1 MALPVTLVVLSG
13 LPGSGKSSV
22 ARELARALEF
32 SLFELDHIEAP
43 ILARFDGDALGWGG
57 YEILSALA
65 EDNLSLGRSVVLDSV
80 AWTNPLREEWRMM
93 AARHRARYRPI
104 EVVVP
109 DRELHRTRVTA
120 RTAKNDWPRLE
131 AAFKL
136 YEAWSGDRLVLDSS
150 QPLDALLAAAIA
162 YVRSESV

>member
-1 MALPVTLVVLSG
+1 MPLPLTLVVMSG
-13 LPGSGKSSV
+13 LPGSGKSTV

-65 EDNLSLGRSVVLDSV
+65 EDNLSLGHSVVLDSV
-80 AWTNPLREEWRMM
+80 AWTNALREEWRML

-120 RTAKNDWPRLE
+120 RPAKNDWRRIE
-131 AAFKL
+131 AAVKL
-136 YEAWSGDRLVLDSS
+136 YEAWSSDRLVLDSS
-150 QPLDALLAAAIA
+150 QPLDGLLADALE
-162 YVRSESV
+162 YVRAEGM

>member
-1 MALPVTLVVLSG
+1 MALPLTLVVVSG

-65 EDNLSLGRSVVLDSV
+65 EDNLSLGRSLVLDSV
-80 AWTNPLREEWRMM
+80 AWTNALREEWRML

-109 DRELHRTRVTA
+109 DRELHRSRVTSRA
-120 RTAKNDWPRLE
+120 AKNDWARIE
-131 AAFKL
+131 AAFTL
-136 YEAWSGDRLVLDSS
+136 YEAWSSDRLVLDSS
-150 QPLDALLAAAIA
+150 QPLDALLTAALE
-162 YVRSESV
+162 YVRWEEA

>member
-1 MALPVTLVVLSG
+1 MALPLTLVVFSG

-22 ARELARALEF
+22 ARELARTLEL

-43 ILARFDGDALGWGG
+43 LLARSDGDALGWAG

-65 EDNLSLGRSVVLDSV
+65 EDNLALGRGVVLDSV
-80 AWTNPLREEWRMM
+80 TWTNALREEWRMM

-109 DRELHRTRVTA
+109 DRELHRARVSRRA
-120 RTAKNDWPRLE
+120 AKNDWPRIE

-136 YEAWSGDRLVLDSS
+136 YEAWSSDRLVLDSS
-150 QPLDALLAAAIA
+150 QPLETLLAAAVD
-162 YVRSESV
+162 YVRSEEM

>member
-1 MALPVTLVVLSG
+1 MPLPLTLVVVSG
-13 LPGSGKSSV
+13 LPGSGKSTV
-22 ARELARALEF
+22 ARELARALES

-80 AWTNPLREEWRMM
+80 AWTNALREEWRMM

-109 DRELHRTRVTA
+109 DRELHRTRVAA
-120 RTAKNDWPRLE
+120 RPAKNDWARVE

-136 YEAWSGDRLVLDSS
+136 YEAWSTDRLVLDSS
-150 QPLDALLAAAIA
+150 QPLDALLAASME
-162 YVRSESV
+162 YVRAEDL